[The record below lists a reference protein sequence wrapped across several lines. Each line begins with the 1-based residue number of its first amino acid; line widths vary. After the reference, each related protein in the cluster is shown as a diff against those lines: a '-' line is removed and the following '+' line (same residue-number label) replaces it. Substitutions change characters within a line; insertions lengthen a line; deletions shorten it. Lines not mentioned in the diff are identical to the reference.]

1 MTGQLIVF
9 LFLLFCVSLLS
20 VVATKIKVPYPIL
33 LVLAGLVIWLIP
45 GMPLLEMD
53 PDVVFF
59 IFLPPLLYAA
69 AWQTSWNEFW
79 KWKRSILLLAFGL
92 VIFTSVI
99 VAYVSVNL
107 IPGFTLALG
116 FLLGGIISPPD
127 AVAATSVMQGLK
139 VPRRLST
146 ILEGESLINDAS
158 SLIIY
163 RFAIAS
169 ILTGVFSFGH
179 ASGQFVIVSLMGIVI
194 GLTIANILYVVHR
207 YVPTTPSVDTAITLI
222 SPYLCYLAAEYFHF
236 SGVLSVVSAGLF
248 LSWRSDEIFNYQSRL
263 QATNVWE
270 ALIFMMNGMVFILIG
285 LQLPV
290 IIKDLDGFTLTQ
302 AIGFGMAISLLVVV
316 VRMIWIFPAAYLP
329 YYFSKQIRKK
339 ETLPHWKA
347 VVLAGWSGMRGV
359 VSLAA
364 ALALPLTI
372 TDGTAFPFRN
382 TILFITFCVILMTL
396 VVQGLTLPMLIKF
409 FKIPDPDNLEE
420 EEKKLRMS
428 LSYSAIEFIESNYAQ
443 EDATQ
448 DALHHIKTKFEKR
461 IDQIQRRMVAADLSH
476 HSEDIFREFNKLQL
490 HIIEFERKE
499 LKTMRRRNQY
509 PEEVLRKLEY
519 ELDLEEAGLRNFG

>member
-45 GMPLLEMD
+45 GMPSLEMD

-99 VAYVSVNL
+99 VAYVSVHL

-139 VPRRLST
+139 VPKRLST

-169 ILTGVFSFGH
+169 ILTGMFSFGH
-179 ASGQFVIVSLMGIVI
+179 ASGQFILVSLMGIVI
-194 GLTIANILYVVHR
+194 GLVIANILYLVHQ

-222 SPYLCYLAAEYFHF
+222 SPYLCYLAAEYYHF

-270 ALIFMMNGMVFILIG
+270 ALIFILNGMVFILIG

-290 IIKDLDGFTLTQ
+290 IIKDLDGFTLGQ
-302 AIGFGMAISLLVVV
+302 ATGFGMAISLLVVV

-329 YYFSKQIRKK
+329 YYLSKRIRKK

-364 ALALPLTI
+364 ALALPLTM
-372 TDGTAFPFRN
+372 TNGTAFPFRN

-420 EEKKLRMS
+420 EEKKLRMY

-443 EDATQ
+443 EDATR

-476 HSEDIFREFNKLQL
+476 HSEDVFREFNKLQL
-490 HIIEFERKE
+490 HMIDFERKE
-499 LKTMRRRNQY
+499 LKTMRRKNQNS
-509 PEEVLRKLEY
+509 EEVLRKLEY
-519 ELDLEEAGLRNFG
+519 ELDLEEAALRNFV